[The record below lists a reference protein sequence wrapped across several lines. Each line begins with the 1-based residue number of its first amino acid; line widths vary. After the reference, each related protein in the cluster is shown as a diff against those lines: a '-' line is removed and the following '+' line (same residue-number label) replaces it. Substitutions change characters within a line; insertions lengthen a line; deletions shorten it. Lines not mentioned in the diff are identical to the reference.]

1 MTYTANIP
9 HTPLPLQGTN
19 PECPSAPKRSVQK
32 KRRFKNYTQEELGP
46 PIILNFGNVENINN
60 FNTPQNSPRENSDE
74 KYLWAPKK
82 IRKVSNINGFHAKN
96 LFGV

>member
-1 MTYTANIP
+1 MTYTGNLP
-9 HTPLPLQGTN
+9 QTPLQVTN
-19 PECPSAPKRSVQK
+19 PEYPSAPKK
-32 KRRFKNYTQEELGP
+32 KRRFNNYSQEELGP

-60 FNTPQNSPRENSDE
+60 FNTPQNSPRENPDE